1 MGRYRREQL
10 QTILEGI
17 PGVKKVYFQPPESVK
32 LEYPCIIY
40 HLQNVNTVYAND
52 DPYKNMDAY
61 SLMIIDRNP
70 DSSIRFEIEKLRYT
84 RFDRFFTASNLNH
97 WNYLIYY

>member
-1 MGRYRREQL
+1 MARYRRLEL
-10 QTILEGI
+10 DAILRNI
-17 PGVKKVYFQPPESVK
+17 PGVKKVYFQPPESIK

-61 SLMIIDRNP
+61 SLMIIDYDP
-70 DSSIRFEIEKLRYT
+70 DSSIRFEIEKLRFT
-84 RFDRFFTASNLNH
+84 RFDRFFTVANLNH